1 MDTILHVLLGIV
13 ILSLGVYGL
22 LHLETIV
29 QGFGDSVKKRSN
41 KMGYVTPHDF
51 NKSIFRTVFIFLMIF
66 GVLFGFVG
74 LKNIL

>member
-1 MDTILHVLLGIV
+1 METFLHVLLGIM
-13 ILSLGVYGL
+13 ILWLGIYGL

-29 QGFGDSVKKRSN
+29 QGFGDSVKKRST
-41 KMGYVTPHDF
+41 MGYVTPHDW
-51 NKSIFRTVFIFLMIF
+51 NKRIFRTVFIFLMIF